1 LPCCKSSAV
10 ALARDLRGCGFRA
23 EQYLSA
29 FSSRFDFQGLPA
41 LCHQRARAFHHLID
55 YLIVMIRIVM
65 EKQEPAHVCIERQR
79 NDAAQ

>member
-1 LPCCKSSAV
+1 LPCCKSSTV
-10 ALARDLRGCGFRA
+10 ALARDLSGCGFRA

-29 FSSRFDFQGLPA
+29 FSSRFDFQRLPA
-41 LCHQRARAFHHLID
+41 LCHQRARAFYHFID
-55 YLIVMIRIVM
+55 SLIVMIRVVM